1 MVAKKFMVEKNVLP
15 LQYMKNRGA
24 IELIYMFIITLILCL
39 TSHFHMSLSD
49 FNIHF
54 ALISSIYIIAN
65 FIKSILLINVIY
77 EYSSEAVAFLIISE
91 PLSGSIFRIIE
102 YFKNSESDIRTMIFS
117 IVEAVLIIFIGF
129 ATMVYEEII
138 IINKCE
144 LEKDVKKKI
153 MERAN
158 TDTEDLTANIND
170 ISNDASA
177 IN

>member
-1 MVAKKFMVEKNVLP
+1 MIVTPILYHTSYLHISLDVFSNTNFRIIAP
-15 LQYMKNRGA
+15 L
-24 IELIYMFIITLILCL
+24 
-39 TSHFHMSLSD
+39 
-49 FNIHF
+49 
-54 ALISSIYIIAN
+54 YIIAC
-65 FIKSILLINVIY
+65 FFKAFLLTNVIY

>member
-1 MVAKKFMVEKNVLP
+1 
-15 LQYMKNRGA
+15 
-24 IELIYMFIITLILCL
+24 
-39 TSHFHMSLSD
+39 
-49 FNIHF
+49 
-54 ALISSIYIIAN
+54 
-65 FIKSILLINVIY
+65 
-77 EYSSEAVAFLIISE
+77 
-91 PLSGSIFRIIE
+91 
-102 YFKNSESDIRTMIFS
+102 MIFS
-117 IVEAVLIIFIGF
+117 IVESVLIIFIGF

>member
-24 IELIYMFIITLILCL
+24 IEFIYMFIITLILCL

-77 EYSSEAVAFLIISE
+77 EYSSEAVAF
-91 PLSGSIFRIIE
+91 
-102 YFKNSESDIRTMIFS
+102 
-117 IVEAVLIIFIGF
+117 
-129 ATMVYEEII
+129 
-138 IINKCE
+138 
-144 LEKDVKKKI
+144 
-153 MERAN
+153 
-158 TDTEDLTANIND
+158 
-170 ISNDASA
+170 
-177 IN
+177 